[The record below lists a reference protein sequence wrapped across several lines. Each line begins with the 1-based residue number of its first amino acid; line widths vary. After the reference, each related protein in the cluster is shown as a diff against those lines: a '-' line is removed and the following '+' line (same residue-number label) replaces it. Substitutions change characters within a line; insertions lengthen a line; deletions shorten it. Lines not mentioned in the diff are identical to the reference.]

1 MLPAALRRHGVSLT
15 IAVLAAVLGVYLY
28 VVDSGRLTTK
38 ELEARKRNL
47 FRAWRR
53 GEIAAITIEQKGESV
68 RIVKRTDDAGDVTYD
83 LAGGEAADP
92 AAVDKLLGVLEFA
105 TPERRVEAGGDRH
118 AMGLDAPR
126 ARLALTM
133 GSVVHKLSIGGPAPA
148 PAGGAYA
155 EVEGEGLFVVSR
167 DLVTELLRPGDVY
180 RGRTLIPYLSS
191 SLSALTLEGEGGARR
206 FVTGA
211 WGGWAVMR
219 GDQPVRIDRDTFD
232 RMLTS
237 LAEVRAESFTSDVEA
252 DSALANAAA
261 NVRIV
266 MTPRTKTAPRAV
278 IDVGGECPGQ
288 PDDVVAVRREPLP
301 RKSACV
307 PKGVM
312 GALGTPLDRFVDVHL
327 FSLRADEMEAITLSA
342 GAEKLEIVRLGTGFH
357 QRAPTEGNVETD
369 VGQAFARSLR
379 DVVAQAVLP
388 GARPG
393 EALNAGSPSPRD
405 APVTST
411 ATIARIDGG
420 EENAGTETIEL
431 SPPEGDFVEVRRVTD
446 GARLKLTREAANVL
460 RPSGLA
466 LRSRK
471 VLDESAN
478 HVRRVVIDS
487 AAVRQ
492 TFLRSPSGGFT
503 LEEPKSLTIDAGV
516 ASDVTEVLV
525 KLRADRWVA
534 ESDDGSYGFGTG
546 GSHYDLEL
554 ESGAVRIETGAATRG
569 GVFARRGDRPEVF
582 VLGDASRRSI
592 ETWAVDRSYF
602 MIEAA
607 DVRRIHFE
615 RGSLKWEYT
624 AGSTPPSASPKPG
637 AAPEKNEGAERFEVV
652 RKALSEAR
660 TEGVV
665 HLGPP
670 RKEEGFGK
678 PGLVLTVRVAPPP
691 PAEANEIRIVV
702 GRGDVFRDNNVFYVR
717 RAGIDATFAIAQ
729 SKLRALMDLQ

>member
-1 MLPAALRRHGVSLT
+1 MLPPALRRHGVSLT
-15 IAVLAAVLGVYLY
+15 IAALAVALGVYLY
-28 VVDSGRLTTK
+28 VVDSGKVTTK

-53 GEIAAITIEQKGESV
+53 GEIAAISIDQKGESV
-68 RIVKRTDDAGDVTYD
+68 RIGKHTDDAGDFVYD
-83 LAGGEAADP
+83 LASGETADP
-92 AAVDKLLGVLEFA
+92 VAVDKLLGVLEFA

-126 ARLALTM
+126 ARLVLTM
-133 GSVVHKLSIGGPAPA
+133 GNLVHKLTIGGPAPA
-148 PAGGAYA
+148 PAGSAYA
-155 EVEGEGLFVVSR
+155 EVEGEGIFVVSR

-219 GDQPVRIDRDTFD
+219 GDQPVRIDRDAFD

-252 DSALANAAA
+252 DSALANATTK
-261 NVRIV
+261 VRIV
-266 MTPRTKTAPRAV
+266 MTPRTKTLPRAV
-278 IDVGGECPGQ
+278 IDVGGECPGH
-288 PDDVVAVRREPLP
+288 PEDVVAVHREPLP

-312 GALGTPLDRFVDVHL
+312 GALGTPLERFVDLHV
-327 FSLRADEMEAITLSA
+327 FSLRADEMETIALSA
-342 GAEKLEIVRLGTGFH
+342 GAERLEIVRLGTGFH
-357 QRAPTEGNVETD
+357 QRAPTEGNIETD

-379 DVVAQAVLP
+379 DVVAETVLP

-393 EALNAGSPSPRD
+393 ETLSAGSPSPREV
-405 APVTST
+405 PVTGT

-431 SPPEGDFVEVRRVTD
+431 SPPEGGFVEARRVTD
-446 GARLKLTREAANVL
+446 GARLRLATEAANL
-460 RPSGLA
+460 LKPSGLA

-471 VLDESAN
+471 VLDESAS
-478 HVRRVVIDS
+478 HVRRVVVDS
-487 AAVRQ
+487 AVVRQ

-503 LEEPKSLTIDAGV
+503 LEEPKPLTIDASV

-534 ESDDGSYGFGTG
+534 ESDDGSYGLGTG
-546 GSHYDLEL
+546 GSHYELEL
-554 ESGAVRIETGAATRG
+554 ESGSVRIETGAATRG
-569 GVFARRGDRPEVF
+569 GVFARRADRPEVF

-602 MIEAA
+602 MIDAA
-607 DVRRIHFE
+607 EVRRVRFE
-615 RGSLKWEYT
+615 RGPLKWEYT
-624 AGSTPPSASPKPG
+624 AGSTTSASPKPG
-637 AAPEKNEGAERFEVV
+637 APPEKNEAAERFEVV

-670 RKEEGFGK
+670 RKEEGFDK
-678 PGLVLTVRVAPPP
+678 PRLVLTVRVAPPP
-691 PAEANEIRIVV
+691 PAEPSEIRMTV
-702 GRGDVFRDNNVFYVR
+702 GRGDVFRDNNVFYIR